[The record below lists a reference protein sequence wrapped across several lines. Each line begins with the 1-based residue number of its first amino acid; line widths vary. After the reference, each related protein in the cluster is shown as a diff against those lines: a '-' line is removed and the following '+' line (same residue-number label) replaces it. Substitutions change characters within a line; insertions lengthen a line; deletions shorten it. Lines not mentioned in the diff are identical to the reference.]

1 MVLVGF
7 CARLVTVVVVD
18 VGEGALG
25 CLRARADDV
34 SKSRRLELAGLP
46 RDLPFE
52 GLIYARSA
60 VTLAPTS
67 FFGEADFQ
75 SRTIRS

>member
-1 MVLVGF
+1 VAGF
-7 CARLVTVVVVD
+7 CGCVVTVVVVD

-25 CLRARADDV
+25 CLWARADDE

-60 VTLAPTS
+60 VTLAPTF
-67 FFGEADFQ
+67 FFGDAALQ
-75 SRTIRS
+75 SRTVRS

>member
-1 MVLVGF
+1 VVI
-7 CARLVTVVVVD
+7 VVVVD
-18 VGEGALG
+18 VGCAALG

-34 SKSRRLELAGLP
+34 SKSRRLGLAGLP

-60 VTLAPTS
+60 VTLAPA
-67 FFGEADFQ
+67 FFAAACQSEAV
-75 SRTIRS
+75 RL

>member
-1 MVLVGF
+1 VW
-7 CARLVTVVVVD
+7 
-18 VGEGALG
+18 
-25 CLRARADDV
+25 ARAEDE

-60 VTLAPTS
+60 VTLAPAF
-67 FFGEADFQ
+67 FFGDAAFQ
-75 SRTIRS
+75 SRIMRS